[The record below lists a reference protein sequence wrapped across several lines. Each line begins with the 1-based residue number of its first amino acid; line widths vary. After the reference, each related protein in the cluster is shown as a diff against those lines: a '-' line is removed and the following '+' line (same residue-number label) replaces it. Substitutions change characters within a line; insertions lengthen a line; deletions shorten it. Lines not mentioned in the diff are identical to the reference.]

1 MAGAGGALGGA
12 LYAAASGLQYHK
24 GIAYG
29 LYAAAAV
36 VLVLAPL
43 AATRLVYRRTNL
55 PLVEPWVF
63 VGAAIAL
70 CAVGALVEIAF
81 D

>member
-1 MAGAGGALGGA
+1 MLGGV
-12 LYAAASGLQYHK
+12 LYAAATGLQYHK

-29 LYAAAAV
+29 LYVAGAV

-43 AATRLVYRRTNL
+43 AATRLVYRRTSL

-70 CAVGALVEIAF
+70 CVVGAAVEVAF

>member
-1 MAGAGGALGGA
+1 VGGALGGL
-12 LYAAASGLQYHK
+12 LYAVAAGLQYHR

-29 LYAAAAV
+29 LYIAGAI

-43 AATRLVYRRTNL
+43 AATKLVYRRTNL

-70 CAVGALVEIAF
+70 CVVGAAVDVAWN
-81 D
+81 

>member
-1 MAGAGGALGGA
+1 VAGAGGALGGL
-12 LYAAASGLQYHK
+12 LYAAAAGLQYHR

-29 LYAAAAV
+29 LYVAAAI

-43 AATRLVYRRTNL
+43 AATRVVYKRTNL

-63 VGAAIAL
+63 VGAATAI
-70 CAVGALVEIAF
+70 CVVGAAVDVAF

>member
-1 MAGAGGALGGA
+1 MGGL
-12 LYAAASGLQYHK
+12 LYAAAAGLQYHR

-29 LYAAAAV
+29 LYIAAAV

-43 AATRLVYRRTNL
+43 AGTRTVYRRTSL
-55 PLVEPWVF
+55 PLVQPSAF
-63 VGAAIAL
+63 VAAAIAL
-70 CAVGALVEIAF
+70 CVVGAVIDVAF

>member
-1 MAGAGGALGGA
+1 MCGALGGV
-12 LYAAASGLQYHK
+12 LYAAAAGLQYHQ

-29 LYAAAAV
+29 LYLSGAV
-36 VLVLAPL
+36 VLVFAPL
-43 AATRLVYRRTNL
+43 AATKLVYRRTSL

-70 CAVGALVEIAF
+70 CVVGAAIEVAF

>member
-1 MAGAGGALGGA
+1 MGGV
-12 LYAAASGLQYHK
+12 LYAAAAGLQYHK

-29 LYAAAAV
+29 LYIAGAA

-43 AATRLVYRRTNL
+43 AATRIVYRRTNL
-55 PLVEPWVF
+55 PLVEPSVF

-70 CAVGALVEIAF
+70 CIVGAAVEVAF

>member
-1 MAGAGGALGGA
+1 VLGGV
-12 LYAAASGLQYHK
+12 LYAAATGLQYHK

-29 LYAAAAV
+29 LYVAGAV

-43 AATRLVYRRTNL
+43 AATRLVYRRTSL

-70 CAVGALVEIAF
+70 CVVGAAVEVAF